1 MKHFTIYIIN
11 QQQKIE
17 EMKNSIDPAP
27 ESHSV
32 NETEQ
37 NINAQETKNSNNV
50 VMKEKNAVQ
59 VSTPNDIPTALDA
72 NEQANAGSCPA
83 TPATWNVSVI
93 PIGVDSRRIYTMDEL
108 LSMGFK
114 KARLRINRDINDRDV
129 KKKMKS
135 IKRCLGII
143 SPIMMVGAKACLE
156 QDLDVD
162 DDVNGKSLSPDD
174 PDIDMYIVTI
184 DGQHREEAVAR
195 LNRELKPNEVPYSIP
210 VIFPQVPNANILTTL
225 GESNIATRPWKGIDH
240 LTSLLNGR
248 NTPGVNADVN
258 ETLEIVYKYAKDGC
272 SEIAAWGYATGTYKR
287 QPTATRL
294 YNAQTDVKT
303 RNDLTAGS
311 NKYGR
316 TIYKTL
322 QTAKFEQKI
331 IGSKEVAKWF
341 IEKLHELV
349 SDGTKTLEDAAE
361 TLKGFID
368 NLTTGEVTAIN
379 HSSGRTDEIN
389 GAQHK
394 FSRYDVA
401 CETINKLFKDYKVK
415 E

>member
-1 MKHFTIYIIN
+1 MEKEKVFSAQTSPSGMATEPSKGVQEANN
-11 QQQKIE
+11 Q
-17 EMKNSIDPAP
+17 
-27 ESHSV
+27 
-32 NETEQ
+32 
-37 NINAQETKNSNNV
+37 
-50 VMKEKNAVQ
+50 VMKEGNATQ
-59 VSTPNDIPTALDA
+59 ALTPNDIPTALDA

-93 PIGVDSRRIYTMDEL
+93 PIGVDFHRIYTMDEL

-316 TIYKTL
+316 TIYETL
-322 QTAKFEQKI
+322 QTANFEQKI

-361 TLKGFID
+361 TIKGFID

-401 CETINKLFKDYKVK
+401 CETINKLFKNYKDK